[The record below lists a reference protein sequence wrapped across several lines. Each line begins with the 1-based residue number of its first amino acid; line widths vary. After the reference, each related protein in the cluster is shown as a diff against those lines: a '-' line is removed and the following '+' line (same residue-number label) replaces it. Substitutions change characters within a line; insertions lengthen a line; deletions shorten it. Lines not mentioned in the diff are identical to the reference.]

1 MTIKSAYDKLTSDR
15 SPYLLRA
22 RECSKFTL
30 PWLVP
35 AQGATGA
42 TRLRVTYSSFG
53 ARCVNSLSNKLLLAL
68 FPPRQAF
75 FKLSVSKEMMDQL
88 GGPKMK
94 ADIDKALGSI
104 EELVLSEINTTPTRT
119 PAGEAV
125 KHLLVAGNALVYIQ
139 PEGGLKVFPLSSFVV
154 RRDKAGNPLT
164 IIVEEKVALIAL
176 PKEVRDE
183 VEAKLKAKKRSDEN
197 LEDGLCIYTAI
208 TRDGDS
214 VFGEDSEV
222 EESSAQDKSEGNW
235 VVRQEVEGIEIEVSA
250 GSYPVDACP
259 WLPLRWIPDST
270 GPYGRGLV
278 EDYLGHLV
286 SLESLSASLVKA
298 TAVAAKIVF
307 LRNPNGTTKA
317 SKLTQAE
324 TGAVIDGKAEDIM
337 VLQVGK
343 QVDLATA
350 RQMTQDLKEELAF
363 AFALN
368 QAVQR
373 NAERVTAEE
382 IRYMAQELDSTL
394 GGNYSTL
401 SMDFQLPYLRRLMVQ
416 MEKQKKLPVLPK
428 GSIRPVIVT
437 GLDALGRGADLD
449 NLRALVK
456 DVVDLG
462 GPEALKTYLN
472 FDDLLKR
479 LTTSRGI
486 TTDGL
491 IKTAEEV
498 AAAQQQD
505 QMMQMQ
511 QQLGPNAVNAAG
523 GIAKQAMAGQQ
534 AQAAA
539 QPPTQ

>member
-1 MTIKSAYDKLTSDR
+1 MTIKSEYNRLHSVR
-15 SPYLLRA
+15 SPYLQRA
-22 RECSKFTL
+22 RECSKYTL

-35 AQGATGA
+35 AAGATGA

-53 ARCVNSLSNKLLLAL
+53 ARCVNSLANKLLLAL

-75 FKLSVSKEMMDQL
+75 FRLSVTKELQDQL

-94 ADIDKALGSI
+94 ADVDKALASI
-104 EELVLSEINTTPTRT
+104 EDMVLEEINTTPTRT

-125 KHLLVAGNALVYIQ
+125 KHLLVSGNVLVYLQ
-139 PEGGLKVFPLSSFVV
+139 PEGGLKVYPLSNFVCK
-154 RRDKAGNPLT
+154 RDKAGNALT
-164 IIVEEKVALIAL
+164 IIVEEKVALAAL
-176 PKEVRDE
+176 PEEMRAE
-183 VEAKLKAKKRSDEN
+183 VEAKLRANKRTDEN
-197 LEDGLCIYTAI
+197 LEDGLCIYTSI
-208 TRDGDS
+208 TRDFGKAYGKDS
-214 VFGEDSEV
+214 LITEA
-222 EESSAQDKSEGNW
+222 SAADIEAGNW
-235 VVRQEVEGIEIEVSA
+235 VVRQEVEGLEIESSA
-250 GSYPVDACP
+250 GSYPNDACP
-259 WLPLRWIPDST
+259 WLPLRWIPDAT

-298 TAVAAKIVF
+298 TAVASKIVF
-307 LRNPNGTTKA
+307 LRNPNGMTKA

-324 TGAVIDGKAEDIM
+324 TGAVIDGKEGDVV

-416 MEKQKKLPVLPK
+416 MEKEKKLPVLPK
-428 GSIRPVIVT
+428 GTIRPVIVT

-479 LTTSRGI
+479 LSTSRGI

-505 QMMQMQ
+505 QQMQMV
-511 QQLGPNAVNAAG
+511 QQLGPQAINAAG
-523 GIAKQAMAGQQ
+523 GMAKQAI
-534 AQAAA
+534 AA
-539 QPPTQ
+539 QQQPTQ

>member
-1 MTIKSAYDKLTSDR
+1 MTIKSEYNRLSSDR
-15 SPYLLRA
+15 SPYLTRA

-35 AQGATGA
+35 ASGATGA

-75 FKLSVSKEMMDQL
+75 FRLGVSRELKEQM
-88 GGPKMK
+88 GGDKKK
-94 ADIDKALGSI
+94 ADIDKALATV
-104 EELVLSEINTTPTRT
+104 EEMVLEEINSTPTRT
-119 PAGEAV
+119 PAGEAL
-125 KHLLVAGNALVYIQ
+125 KHLLVAGNALVYVQ
-139 PEGGLKVFPLSSFVV
+139 PEGGIKVFSLPQYVV
-154 RRDKAGNPLT
+154 RRDQAGNPLT
-164 IIVEEKVALIAL
+164 IIVEEKVALVAL
-176 PKEVRDE
+176 PQDIREE
-183 VEAKLKAKKRSDEN
+183 VEAKLKARRQSGESV
-197 LEDGLCIYTAI
+197 EDSLFIYTAI
-208 TRDGDS
+208 TRDA
-214 VFGEDSEV
+214 VNLFK
-222 EESSAQDKSEGNW
+222 SASAEGAPAPSMNPEGW
-235 VVRQEVEGIEIEVSA
+235 VVRQEVEGIHIKSTD
-250 GSYPVDACP
+250 GTYPVDACP

-270 GPYGRGLV
+270 GHYGRALV

-286 SLESLSASLVKA
+286 SLESLSASLVKG
-298 TAVAAKIVF
+298 TAVAAKVVF

-324 TGAVIDGKAEDIM
+324 TGAVIDGKEGDVIP
-337 VLQVGK
+337 LQVGK

-350 RQMTQDLKEELAF
+350 RQMVQDLKEELAF
-363 AFALN
+363 SFALN

-382 IRYMAQELDSTL
+382 IRFMAQELDSTL

-401 SMDFQLPYLRRLMVQ
+401 SMDFQLPFLRRLMLQ
-416 MEKQKKLPVLPK
+416 MEKAGKLPSLPQ
-428 GSIRPVIVT
+428 GALRPVIVT

-462 GPEALKTYLN
+462 GPEALQTYLN

-479 LTTSRGI
+479 LTTARGI
-486 TTDGL
+486 TVDGL
-491 IKTAEEV
+491 IKSPEEV
-498 AAAQQQD
+498 AAANQAKQQQ
-505 QMMQMQ
+505 QMVE
-511 QQLGPNAVNAAG
+511 QLGPNAVNAMG
-523 GIAKQAMAGQQ
+523 GIAKQAMT
-534 AQAAA
+534 AQA